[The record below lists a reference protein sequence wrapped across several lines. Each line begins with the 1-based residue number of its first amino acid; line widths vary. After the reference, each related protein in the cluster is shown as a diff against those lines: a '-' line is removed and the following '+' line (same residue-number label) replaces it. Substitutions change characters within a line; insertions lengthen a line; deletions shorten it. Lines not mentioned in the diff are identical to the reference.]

1 LGFLKV
7 VFLGAGSFR
16 EVCKSMRFLSL
27 SMAGTL
33 LEVWACWRGRRSRRM
48 MMMLTVSKMPEHH
61 HRGPVSLCL
70 LKKLFGRCPI
80 HRILHLLYASFKE
93 ATRKS
98 EMGIQQI

>member
-1 LGFLKV
+1 
-7 VFLGAGSFR
+7 
-16 EVCKSMRFLSL
+16 
-27 SMAGTL
+27 MARSL